1 MNILENIKEIR
12 QQKRLSQEV
21 MSDKLNISVSNYSR
35 RENGQIEITL
45 SDLAII
51 AKTFAMT
58 EVELFLWKEEGERNA
73 KSMVEEPRAEYGKR
87 EDSEETCRM
96 FRNYIRLLEEK
107 VESLQHQL
115 SKNRAK

>member
-58 EVELFLWKEEGERNA
+58 EVELFLWKEKSKEAYSNLVSERTI
-73 KSMVEEPRAEYGKR
+73 EYGHK
-87 EDSEETCRM
+87 EETCENCRIL
-96 FRNYIRLLEEK
+96 RGYIKLLEEK
-107 VESLQHQL
+107 LSQCENRNKSL
-115 SKNRAK
+115 K